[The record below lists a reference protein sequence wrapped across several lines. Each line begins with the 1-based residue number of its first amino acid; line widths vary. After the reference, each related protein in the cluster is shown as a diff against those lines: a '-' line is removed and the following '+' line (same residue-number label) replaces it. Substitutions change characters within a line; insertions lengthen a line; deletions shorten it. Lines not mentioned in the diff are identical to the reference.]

1 MANRK
6 EEKHYCVVTIAGGLG
21 SQMAKYAFYILLNKK
36 SKNTIN
42 LIDTYFY
49 KFQDSWN
56 GYELN
61 KIFGIDAPNIVEF
74 YDDNEPL
81 INDYFKKAYE
91 FFLKEQPDEE
101 IIRVSRGEYTYF
113 NSKTAKIKKF
123 RDKVIFK
130 IKYEYL
136 MHFSKEV
143 KKYGYFSDRYKRNWY
158 RLNANVYYDEF
169 NFTSDK
175 YFREIKDE
183 IVKVFTFPEFTDE
196 KNSFYSRKMLEEDSV
211 VMHVRRSDHMYDNGF
226 LYKDNYYG
234 QAVECIREHVEKP
247 VFYIFSDEAQWCSEH
262 REELGLTKEDE
273 VIVVDWNKGEESYR
287 DMQLMT
293 YAKHNILAISSFS
306 WWGYYLSKHKDKIV
320 CSPKGY
326 WPEVGY
332 HF

>member
-1 MANRK
+1 MKSKDSDR
-6 EEKHYCVVTIAGGLG
+6 YYRVVMIAGGLG
-21 SQMAKYAFYILLNKK
+21 SQMAKYAFYLLLNKK

-49 KFQDSWN
+49 QFAEAWN
-56 GYELN
+56 GYELD
-61 KIFGIDAPNIVEF
+61 KIFGIKSPDIVDL
-74 YDDNEPL
+74 YDDKSPV
-81 INDYFKKAYE
+81 INDYFKKAFE
-91 FFLKEQPDEE
+91 FFLNKRPNEE
-101 IIRVSRGEYTYF
+101 VVRVCRGEYSYY
-113 NSKTAKIKKF
+113 NSKTANIKKI

-130 IKYEYL
+130 IKYEYR
-136 MHFSKEV
+136 MHFSEET
-143 KKYGYFSDRYKRNWY
+143 KKYGYFSDKYKKNWY

-169 NFTSDK
+169 NYTSDE

-183 IVKVFTFPEFTDE
+183 IVKVFTFPEFADD
-196 KNSFYSRKMLEEDSV
+196 KNRFYSEKMLKQDSV

-226 LYKDNYYG
+226 LYEDNYYG
-234 QAVECIREHVEKP
+234 QAVECIKRQVDNP

-262 REELGLTKEDE
+262 REELGLTSDDE
-273 VIVVDWNKGEESYR
+273 VIVVDWNNGEESYR

-306 WWGYYLSKHKDKIV
+306 WWGYYLSKHEDKIV
-320 CSPKGY
+320 CAPKGY